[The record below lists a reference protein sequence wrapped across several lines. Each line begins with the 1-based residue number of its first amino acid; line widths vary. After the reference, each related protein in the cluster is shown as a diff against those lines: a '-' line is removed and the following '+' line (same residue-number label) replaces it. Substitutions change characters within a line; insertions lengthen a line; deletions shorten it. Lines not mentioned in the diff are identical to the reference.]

1 VIEVLGYAALA
12 LAALPAG
19 LGAANLRALAA
30 PKAGT
35 PGPAETL
42 VSILIPARDEAVN
55 IGDALAAARAS
66 GGVPVEI
73 VVVDDHSTD
82 GTAEVVRA
90 HAAMDPRV
98 RLEAA
103 PPLPPG
109 WGGKNH
115 ACQRLA
121 EAARGTH
128 LLFVDADVRLEPHA
142 AAALIRHARDAGV
155 ALVSGVPRQET
166 RTVGEL
172 LTVPIINFLLLGY
185 LPIGRMRA
193 TTQPSLGAACGQL
206 LLVEREAYL
215 AVGGHAAIRD
225 RIHDA
230 LALVRR
236 MRAAGHRND
245 LVAGAGLARVRMYQG
260 FGEAWAGFLKNAHEG
275 MAKPVTLPVWT
286 VLLGGGHVLPPV
298 LVAAALL
305 GAGPLWPPLL
315 ALVLSLG
322 LRLAITLRTRESL
335 WGVSL
340 HPLAVATALAIQWTA
355 LVRALR
361 GRPPV
366 WKGRAFAR
374 HPTAGA
380 VR

>member
-1 VIEVLGYAALA
+1 MIEVAGYAALA

-19 LGAANLRALAA
+19 LGFGNLRAVRAPESIAAA
-30 PKAGT
+30 PAGI
-35 PGPAETL
+35 L
-42 VSILIPARDEAVN
+42 VSILIPARDEAGN

-66 GGVPVEI
+66 VGVPVEI

-90 HAAMDPRV
+90 HAAADPRV
-98 RLEAA
+98 RLETA
-103 PPLPPG
+103 PPLPTG

-121 EAARGTH
+121 EASTGTH
-128 LLFVDADVRLEPHA
+128 LLFVDADVRLAPHA
-142 AAALIRHARDAGV
+142 AAAMAAHAQAGGW

-172 LTVPIINFLLLGY
+172 LTVPMIGFLLLSY

-206 LLVEREAYL
+206 LLVERGAYL
-215 AVGGHAAIRD
+215 AAGGHAAIKE

-230 LALVRR
+230 LALVYRL
-236 MRAAGHRND
+236 RAAGHRTD
-245 LVAGAGLARVRMYQG
+245 LVDGAGLARVRMYRG

-275 MAKPVTLPVWT
+275 MAKPVALPVWT